1 QLMILEET
9 DRMELGKRVQVQTT
23 ERPTVDRKPYN
34 TYPHRQV
41 LYGTVGGIVLGLCL
55 ALVLELLSNKVRF
68 KNDVITE
75 FGIPVV
81 GVIPRK

>member
-1 QLMILEET
+1 
-9 DRMELGKRVQVQTT
+9 
-23 ERPTVDRKPYN
+23 
-34 TYPHRQV
+34 
-41 LYGTVGGIVLGLCL
+41 VLGLGL